1 VELRVLGP
9 LEASAGGVLLS
20 LGTRKQQVVLAMLA
34 LHTGRVVS
42 LDQLVDE
49 LWGEHPPA
57 SAVGNVRGYAAGLRR
72 LFGSVEAGAERI
84 VRRGSGYVLHAEPD
98 ELDLTAFE
106 QEVRQARAALGRG
119 EFATAVA
126 WFEAARAR
134 WRGVMLDGLPR
145 GGTLTARCTAVEQD
159 HLAAVEGQAEAD
171 LALGEADEAVRLLR
185 PQIQAH
191 PLREHPYALLMRAHY
206 QAGDVGGALEVY
218 AAARATLTEQL
229 GIEPGTE
236 LQRLHHAVLNRD
248 PELAEVRAAG
258 APEVPGAGAHG
269 GAADHDAA
277 APPAGPIVVP
287 RQLPAEVGCFVGRDK
302 EAAQVRDVLAP
313 ADRYQRRRPAV
324 MILYGPGGVGKSALA
339 VRVAHEL
346 AEEFSH
352 GQLYVDLF
360 GSTPGLRPLPA
371 VEVLGRLLR
380 SLGIP
385 AGDVPTTEAD
395 AAALF
400 RSVTADRR
408 LLLVLDNAD
417 DAGQVG
423 GLLPGSGSC
432 AVLVTSRQP
441 LSTLDADGRLR
452 IAGLPDADCLEL
464 LQRLS
469 GELAGDTAAT
479 AAIVRLCDHLPLAI
493 RIAAGRLIG
502 RPDLAVREFAQRLAD
517 GQRRLDELQ
526 LDGLAVRACIGT
538 GYEALRS
545 ASDPVAGRAAH
556 VFRVLG
562 VLNVPQLSAGVLG
575 AMLDEPDLELV
586 RAALDRLV
594 QVQLLEPAGGG
605 RYRLHDLVRLVAA
618 ECAETD
624 AEADRE
630 LALGRAMAYY
640 TDGLRR
646 ADGLL
651 RPGRTMIFGTPPR
664 VPEHLPPPV
673 FGTPDESREWIDTE
687 LPSLVSAFEQAC
699 AHHGRAAEMT
709 LWLGDLLWSHLHI
722 RHEWQAALRISRLAL
737 DGGRRRRDR
746 RLTGW
751 AYLALGR
758 SEANLGQ
765 LEPAAGHL
773 TSALEVLRELDLP
786 AGIALTLNA
795 LGLVADMRG
804 DRDAALPPYLECLEL
819 ARRHGMTSVQSAV
832 LINISV
838 GHLAM
843 GRLSESMAAAQEAAD
858 IAHRE
863 RDLETLGVALTCL
876 GALHCL
882 RDEPAE
888 AVRCADDALA
898 WCQLAGYRVG
908 DHELLITRSQA
919 NLQLGRYAEAA
930 ADAAEML
937 SLAQVSG
944 DRYAEMVARR
954 QQAKI
959 LAGSGR
965 WSDAVAVRAKATVG
979 YGRPDH
985 QNPLIDA
992 LVAHHEPAWPAGETV
1007 VAGAGPR

>member
-9 LEASAGGVLLS
+9 LEASADGVLLS

-34 LHTGRVVS
+34 LHAGRVVS

-49 LWGEHPPA
+49 LWGERPPV

-72 LFGSVEAGAERI
+72 LFGSVESGPERI

-98 ELDLTAFE
+98 DLDLTAFE
-106 QEVRQARAALGRG
+106 QEVREARAALASG
-119 EFATAVA
+119 ELTVAVA
-126 WFEAARAR
+126 RFEAARAR

-145 GGTLTARCTAVEQD
+145 GRTLTARCTAVEQD
-159 HLAAVEGQAEAD
+159 HLAAVEGQAEAH
-171 LALGEADEAVRLLR
+171 LGLGEADEAVRLLR

-218 AAARATLTEQL
+218 AAARAALTEQL
-229 GIEPGTE
+229 GLEPGAE

-248 PELAEVRAAG
+248 PELVDVRAPG
-258 APEVPGAGAHG
+258 APEVSAGG
-269 GAADHDAA
+269 GAADPDAPA
-277 APPAGPIVVP
+277 SPAGPIVVP

-302 EAAQVRDVLAP
+302 EAAQVRDGLAP
-313 ADRYQRRRPAV
+313 ADRHQRRRPAV

-346 AEEFSH
+346 ADEFPDA
-352 GQLYVDLF
+352 QLYVDLF

-400 RSVTADRR
+400 RSVTAGRR

-417 DAGQVG
+417 DVSQVG
-423 GLLPGSGSC
+423 ALLPGSGSC

-562 VLNVPQLSAGVLG
+562 VLNVPQLAPGVVG
-575 AMLDEPDLELV
+575 AMLDEPDPELV

-624 AEADRE
+624 ARADRE
-630 LALGRAMAYY
+630 LALGRAMAHY
-640 TDGLRR
+640 TEGLRR
-646 ADGLL
+646 ADALL
-651 RPGRTMIFGTPPR
+651 RPGRTMIFGTPPP
-664 VPEHLPPPV
+664 VPERLPLPV
-673 FGTPDESREWIDTE
+673 FDTPDESREWIDAE

-699 AHHGRAAEMT
+699 AHTGMAGEMT

-737 DGGRRRRDR
+737 EAGRRRQDR

-758 SEANLGQ
+758 SEANLGH

-773 TSALEVLRELDLP
+773 TSALEVVRELDLP

-804 DRDAALPPYLECLEL
+804 DRGAALPPYLECLEL

-838 GHLAM
+838 CHLAM
-843 GRLSESMAAAQEAAD
+843 RRLSESMAAAREAAD
-858 IAHRE
+858 IARQE

-888 AVRCADDALA
+888 AVRCADEALT

-919 NLQLGRYAEAA
+919 NLQLGRYADAA

-944 DRYAEMVARR
+944 DRYAEVVARR

-979 YGRPDH
+979 YGQPDQ
-985 QNPLIDA
+985 QNPLIEA
-992 LVAHHEPAWPAGETV
+992 LLAHHEPGWPAGETV
-1007 VAGAGPR
+1007 GAGAGRC